1 MLSDTEF
8 SKIIT
13 DTSKRIEGD
22 IVWSQDTDNSPAI
35 EFRVEILSDEA
46 YPLFM
51 KGRYNAVAQKLS
63 FSLIYK
69 GIGRIYSLDIGR
81 EHVNPTGEQVGEKHK
96 HRWQAQYRDKWA
108 YKPADITALVNEPVQ
123 VWKQFCLE
131 AQITHNG
138 TMIIPS
144 LQSLL

>member
-1 MLSDTEF
+1 MLSDIEF
-8 SKIIT
+8 SQIIT

-35 EFRVEILSDEA
+35 EFRVEILSNEA
-46 YPLFM
+46 YPLFI
-51 KGRYNAVAQKLS
+51 KGRYNPIAQKLS

-81 EHVNPTGEQVGEKHK
+81 EHINPTGEQVGEKHK
-96 HRWQAQYRDKWA
+96 HSWQEQYRDKWA
-108 YKPADITALVNEPVQ
+108 YEPPDITALVNEPIQ
-123 VWKQFCLE
+123 VWKQFCSE

-138 TMIIPS
+138 IMIIP
-144 LQSLL
+144 